1 MNIRYPRR
9 PPQQAFF
16 LMNASEILPGAV
28 LAWQILNKAEGAG
41 RESSVLERLP
51 GYTTFWVAR
60 SAPLEAEAE
69 VLSRGAE
76 GEEGHTGLH
85 REEEG
90 QQGQLLDVVPS
101 FPHLQL
107 PRGQART
114 SRQVVWVGSLA

>member
-16 LMNASEILPGAV
+16 LTNASGTLPGAV

-76 GEEGHTGLH
+76 GEEEHTGLH

-90 QQGQLLDVVPS
+90 Q
-101 FPHLQL
+101 
-107 PRGQART
+107 RGQPLMRCLPCPTCNCPEARPG
-114 SRQVVWVGSLA
+114 QVDKLCG